1 MRSFK
6 GGIFLILL
14 FTAAVAFAWQEG
26 DRILG
31 QWGDGYWY
39 PGIISEA
46 SGDGFNVSFDDGDTA
61 VLPASKIRAINW
73 TVGTRVQC
81 NWKGGGKYYSGTI
94 TEMDGES
101 IHISYD
107 DGDQED
113 STISFCRSR

>member
-61 VLPASKIRAINW
+61 VLPASQNPLLTDR
-73 TVGTRVQC
+73 
-81 NWKGGGKYYSGTI
+81 
-94 TEMDGES
+94 
-101 IHISYD
+101 
-107 DGDQED
+107 GDQG
-113 STISFCRSR
+113 TMQLKGAVNIQNNY